1 MVVVRSTRN
10 TELGL
15 QATLALLIGAPPAG
29 CARRPRLMNIGTFCG
44 YSRMYMEGERKT
56 DP

>member
-29 CARRPRLMNIGTFCG
+29 CPPDCWTSGLFADLRECIWRV
-44 YSRMYMEGERKT
+44 
-56 DP
+56 

>member
-29 CARRPRLMNIGTFCG
+29 CPPPIAEHLDFLRIFADVYG
-44 YSRMYMEGERKT
+44 
-56 DP
+56 

>member
-15 QATLALLIGAPPAG
+15 QATLVLLIGAPPAG
-29 CARRPRLMNIGTFCG
+29 CARRPRLLNIWAFCRS
-44 YSRMYMEGERKT
+44 SRMYMEG
-56 DP
+56 